1 LIILPLKRINDVS
14 NLVTIVQARMKSTR
28 LPYKVLMD
36 LAGKPLLVRVVE
48 RIISSKES
56 GTVVVATTTDPSDDM
71 IFDLCKKENINVF
84 RGDPVDL
91 LDRHYK
97 AALQYNAETVVKIPS
112 DCPLIDPRVITKV
125 IQYYKSYSSLFD
137 YVSNLHPATYPDGN
151 DVEVMSMEALEQALN
166 ESDKNFERE
175 HTTPFLWENPHRFN
189 IGNVYWETGY
199 DYSMTHRWT
208 IDYEEDYM
216 LLKIIYEELYKC
228 NPNFSVQDI
237 LLLMDKKPALKKI
250 NEKYVGVNWYRDHL
264 GELKTISRTQTK
276 VI

>member
-1 LIILPLKRINDVS
+1 VS

-56 GTVVVATTTDPSDDM
+56 GTVVVATTNDPSDDM
-71 IFDLCKKENINVF
+71 IYDLCIRENINVF

-97 AALQYNAETVVKIPS
+97 AALQFNADTVVKIPS

-125 IQYYKSYSSLFD
+125 IQFYKSNASFFD

-151 DVEVMSMEALEQALN
+151 DVEVMSLKALEEAWN
-166 ESDKNFERE
+166 EADKDFERE

-189 IGNVYWETGY
+189 IGNVYWETGH
-199 DYSMTHRWT
+199 DYSMIHRWT
-208 IDYEEDYM
+208 IDYEEDYF
-216 LLKIIYEELYKC
+216 LIKIVYEELCKQ
-228 NPNFSVQDI
+228 NPNFSIQDI
-237 LLLMDKKPALKKI
+237 LSLIDKRPALKEI
-250 NEKYVGVNWYRDHL
+250 NEKYAGVNWYRNHL
-264 GELKTISRTQTK
+264 GELKTITRTQTK